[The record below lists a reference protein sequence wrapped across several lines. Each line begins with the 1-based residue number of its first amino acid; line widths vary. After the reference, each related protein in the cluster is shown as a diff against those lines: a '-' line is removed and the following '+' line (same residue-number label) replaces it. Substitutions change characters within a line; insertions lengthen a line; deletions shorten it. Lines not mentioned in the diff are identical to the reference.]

1 MLKTSSWAA
10 MLILLAL
17 PMVRADVVE
26 VAGSADNGTWNG
38 PHAGLSF
45 AGTSFDVTTNAVG
58 DYFGVDLGTFTLTPG
73 FGVDASTFTVD
84 LTFTLPGTGG
94 ADYSAFVVGAIG
106 SHTGGVAITFDPLPQ
121 EIVTNGGDFWFGVE
135 NFELDLA
142 YGPSREPEPASGIL
156 YGDITCATAK
166 VPEPTSILLFG
177 SVLAGFGFAFRRKRA

>member
-1 MLKTSSWAA
+1 
-10 MLILLAL
+10 
-17 PMVRADVVE
+17 MVRADVVE

-38 PHAGLSF
+38 PHADLSF
-45 AGTSFDVTTNAVG
+45 AGTSFDVTTNTAG
-58 DYFGVDLGTFTLTPG
+58 DYFGVDLGTLTLTPG

-94 ADYSAFVVGAIG
+94 ADYSALVVGAIG
-106 SHTGGVAITFDPLPQ
+106 SHTGGVAITFNPLPQ

-135 NFELDLA
+135 DFELDLS
-142 YGPSREPEPASGIL
+142 YGPSRESEPASGSL

-177 SVLAGFGFAFRRKRA
+177 SVLAGLGFAFRRKRA